1 MAVMA
6 DFGSLVPDMPPGAQA
21 PQVDPIVDLLRRYM
35 AAQAAGSSAG
45 NAPAPAPGLDYGDM
59 AKAYGSGLGQGAI
72 GTAMSAAP
80 SGGVGKAAGLSIPPS
95 DDLAQ
100 RAIEQGTGP
109 FYKPNTNAGIL
120 SQLGGLLTTGVVGGR
135 AAGMSM
141 VPSAIRAAPRVA
153 ASDTAG
159 LETALSGLQRTLS
172 ATPPSGALGMAG
184 GKMAAGGRDVQP
196 SAMDSLRQIA
206 EDATQEGTKKIL
218 GLDKPPLPRTHQEY
232 VASKTKRMSGEEILN
247 SDALWAAAR
256 DLAAQK
262 NIPMSKAYSQL
273 GEQVL
278 GRPLTAQEFAS
289 QMTAGAR
296 YGLLGPRKLYD

>member
-1 MAVMA
+1 MAETGLRGVRFPGA
-6 DFGSLVPDMPPGAQA
+6 GLPYVGVPDDMLPLWLQSGMAQPSA
-21 PQVDPIVDLLRRYM
+21 PVD
-35 AAQAAGSSAG
+35 AAPSSE
-45 NAPAPAPGLDYGDM
+45 PWLDYGDM
-59 AKAYGSGLGQGAI
+59 AKGYGVGLGTGAL

-80 SGGVGKAAGLSIPPS
+80 TGGVGKAAGVSIPPS

-100 RAIEQGTGP
+100 RVIEQGTGP
-109 FYKPNTNAGIL
+109 FYQPSTRAGIL
-120 SQLGGLLTTGVVGGR
+120 SQLGGLLTAGVVGGR
-135 AAGMSM
+135 TAGSSIA
-141 VPSAIRAAPRVA
+141 PSVIRAAPGVA
-153 ASDTAG
+153 AADTAG
-159 LETALSGLQRTLS
+159 FETALGGLQKTLS
-172 ATPPSGALGMAG
+172 TTPSSGALGMAG
-184 GKMAAGGRDVQP
+184 GKTAAAGRDVQP

-273 GEQVL
+273 GEQAL

-296 YGLLGPRKLYD
+296 YGLLSPRRLYD